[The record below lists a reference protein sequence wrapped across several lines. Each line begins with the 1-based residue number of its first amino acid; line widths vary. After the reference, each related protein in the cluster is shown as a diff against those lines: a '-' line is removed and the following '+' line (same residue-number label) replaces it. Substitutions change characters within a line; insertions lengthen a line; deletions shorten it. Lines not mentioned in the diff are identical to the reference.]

1 MAGRFL
7 NGNLI
12 NLNVHDDV
20 HNVVFYY
27 WIFTQYNHILSCYE
41 LIQCTISWHLKS
53 MHVILNLLLPFAVL
67 ITNASLLLNVIKFQ
81 PLLGIFGLFGNLL
94 TVTILSYKE
103 MNNSF
108 NKLIMVLAVFD
119 SVFIIFVTFEYTFVR
134 GKNWII

>member
-1 MAGRFL
+1 
-7 NGNLI
+7 
-12 NLNVHDDV
+12 
-20 HNVVFYY
+20 
-27 WIFTQYNHILSCYE
+27 
-41 LIQCTISWHLKS
+41 

-134 GKNWII
+134 GKN